1 MKELRYM
8 KSSLE
13 VLLNKAENDYI
24 AARNLLSVKGSPAE
38 TIAFHVQQMVE
49 KLLKVFL
56 ISKGIEYKPTHD
68 LFYLIEKAKVV
79 DPSFIEYEEISEE
92 LAPYAVLVRYEEGF
106 DISESE
112 SAVLFERTMKLREKI
127 LASVKLK

>member
-24 AARNLLSVKGSPAE
+24 AARNLLSVKGSSAE
-38 TIAFHVQQMVE
+38 TSASHVQQMVE

-68 LFYLIEKAKVV
+68 LFYLIEKAKAV